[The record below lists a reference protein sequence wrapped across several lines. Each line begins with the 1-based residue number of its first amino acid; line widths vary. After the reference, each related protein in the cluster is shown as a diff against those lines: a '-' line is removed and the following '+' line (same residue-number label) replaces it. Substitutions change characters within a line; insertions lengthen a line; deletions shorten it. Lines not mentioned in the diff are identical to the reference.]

1 MARPID
7 MAVIWRPWLPHH
19 QTVTHGPIC
28 RPGGSGMI
36 TGAAIATGAGLVG
49 FVVVAS
55 CLQRSMRAHA
65 SQLEVLACSDV
76 LTGLY
81 NRRLLDNLPPV
92 FDGRP
97 TDVWV
102 AYGDLDKFKR
112 VNDDLGH
119 CAGDAVLA
127 GIARTIADTI
137 RPDDL
142 VCRMGGDEFV
152 VLLRACDET
161 GARQVLERIQMRM
174 SDLDMDCVGGP
185 VTISFGLSAVGP
197 TLVTTEAI
205 SEADRALLVAKRSG
219 GNAVVLAPIL
229 RCS

>member
-1 MARPID
+1 MPDRF
-7 MAVIWRPWLPHH
+7 
-19 QTVTHGPIC
+19 
-28 RPGGSGMI
+28 GGDPVPAAPAPPDGDTWADRSTGGRGMI
-36 TGAAIATGAGLVG
+36 TAAVFATGTAVVGLV
-49 FVVVAS
+49 VVTS
-55 CLQRSMRAHA
+55 CLQRSMRVHA
-65 SQLEVLACSDV
+65 AELELLACSDV

-127 GIARTIADTI
+127 GIARTIAETI

-152 VLLRACDET
+152 VLLRACDEA
-161 GARQVLERIQMRM
+161 GARQVLERIQTRM
-174 SDLDMDCVGGP
+174 ADLDMDWVGGP

-197 TLVTTEAI
+197 TLVTAEAI

-219 GNAVVLAPIL
+219 GNAVVLAPVL
-229 RCS
+229 RWC